1 MKKFYQLVNN
11 ADSDVAELMVYGDI
25 TSYKW
30 YEDDVSAYDLS
41 KDLQS
46 LGGKAL
52 KVRINSYGGEVSQGL
67 AIYNL
72 LKDYAGE
79 VTTICDGFACS
90 AASVIFMAGKN
101 RLMPKS
107 SLLMIH
113 NAWSYASGDAN
124 DLRKAAD
131 DLEKITEPSVQ
142 IYLANSNLE
151 EETIRTMMDKETWI
165 TADEA
170 YEYGMATAVVEDSP
184 QMSLKDDMLSK
195 LVHRN
200 KQLEKEMLKIKEQQE
215 PGIPN
220 EPEQK
225 KGWFF

>member
-1 MKKFYQLVNN
+1 
-11 ADSDVAELMVYGDI
+11 
-25 TSYKW
+25 
-30 YEDDVSAYDLS
+30 
-41 KDLQS
+41 
-46 LGGKAL
+46 
-52 KVRINSYGGEVSQGL
+52 
-67 AIYNL
+67 
-72 LKDYAGE
+72 
-79 VTTICDGFACS
+79 
-90 AASVIFMAGKN
+90 
-101 RLMPKS
+101 
-107 SLLMIH
+107 MIH

-142 IYLANSNLE
+142 IYLANSNME

-215 PGIPN
+215 PEVPN

>member
-1 MKKFYQLVNN
+1 MKKFYQLTSQDEQN
-11 ADSDVAELMVYGDI
+11 AELYIYGDI

-79 VTTICDGFACS
+79 VTTVCDGFACS

-113 NAWSYASGDAN
+113 NAWSFAIGDAN
-124 DLRKAAD
+124 GLRKAAD

-151 EETIRTMMDKETWI
+151 EETIRTMMDEETWI

-170 YEYGMATAVVEDSP
+170 MSYGFATQVVEDNP
-184 QMSLKDDMLSK
+184 QQSMKDDMISR
-195 LVHRN
+195 LVHQN
-200 KQLEKEMLKIKEQQE
+200 KKLEKQLNEKA
-215 PGIPN
+215 N
-220 EPEQK
+220 EPTQK